1 MAKKKLEIVDT
12 PRLYGRLFW
21 EYKTEKDIVEQI
33 DRFSKGFN
41 DRKYLRNVCAMIN
54 FEYLQITL
62 TQKQATYAKIL
73 LIRLR

>member
-1 MAKKKLEIVDT
+1 MVDYFGST
-12 PRLYGRLFW
+12 
-21 EYKTEKDIVEQI
+21 KTEKDIVEQI

-62 TQKQATYAKIL
+62 TQK
-73 LIRLR
+73 